1 MLQKRMKFIF
11 FIVIVSY
18 LSIAK
23 QLKSRNWNKRKYP
36 ETIMIYL
43 IPETEEQLLRQRG
56 NRGETRQARAIS

>member
-43 IPETEEQLLRQRG
+43 IPETEEQLLRQRW

>member
-43 IPETEEQLLRQRG
+43 IPETEEQLLRPRG